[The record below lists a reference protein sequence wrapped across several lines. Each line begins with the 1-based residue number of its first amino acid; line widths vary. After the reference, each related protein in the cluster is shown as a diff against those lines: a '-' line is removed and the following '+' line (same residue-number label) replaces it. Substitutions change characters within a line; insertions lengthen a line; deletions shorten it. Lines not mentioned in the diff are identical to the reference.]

1 MILKSIIKK
10 IFVAAFA
17 LLVFQQVWAEENSE
31 NRTAKVRVLVTPGSE
46 WKGKFPPQFA
56 LWIQDSDG
64 NFSQTIFA
72 TKRASKKK
80 WIFAPKDGR
89 PESLPVWYHSCE
101 NFYVPESKNEMDAVS
116 SATPKGSFDVSRK
129 IQLKE
134 GKKYFVFAEVNKS
147 FDYNEF
153 YPKDAG
159 KNSAEY
165 SGVNGQPSA
174 VYRAEIN
181 LENHEAKLELIGT
194 GSLDGKSGLIEDK
207 TETLTTAKNLVEKIV
222 VSLEV
227 SKKTLHSRLP

>member
-31 NRTAKVRVLVTPGSE
+31 NRTTKVRVLVTPGSE
-46 WKGKFPPQFA
+46 WKEKFPPQFA

-64 NFSQTIFA
+64 NFSRTIFA

-116 SATPKGSFDVSRK
+116 SALQKAALMFFGKFSLRK
-129 IQLKE
+129 E
-134 GKKYFVFAEVNKS
+134 
-147 FDYNEF
+147 
-153 YPKDAG
+153 
-159 KNSAEY
+159 KNILFL
-165 SGVNGQPSA
+165 
-174 VYRAEIN
+174 R
-181 LENHEAKLELIGT
+181 K
-194 GSLDGKSGLIEDK
+194 
-207 TETLTTAKNLVEKIV
+207 
-222 VSLEV
+222 
-227 SKKTLHSRLP
+227 